1 MVAQASEGDTMTAKL
16 LGHLL
21 VVATLVLFATARAQE
36 TPSVSEAV
44 PLPDDELRQIT
55 LSLLERYPQLA
66 SSPGVKAAGVMDE
79 SGPGPDETVASY
91 VIFYPH
97 TETHGI
103 KEAFE
108 TICQRKQA
116 SRTWVCDEPTIRR
129 YMRLASQEYEVRV
142 KGEITSEAALA
153 LIEASRRDL
162 RASAAGRALP
172 DTAIMVHT
180 QRDRT
185 FVQWGTPQGQPDI
198 LMIGELKHG
207 GDPTNPD
214 DWHATVFEEK

>member
-1 MVAQASEGDTMTAKL
+1 MTAQL
-16 LGHLL
+16 LRHLL
-21 VVATLVLFATARAQE
+21 IPATLVLCSTARAQE
-36 TPSVSEAV
+36 TPSAPEAV

-79 SGPGPDETVASY
+79 SGRGPDETVASY

-108 TICQRKQA
+108 TVCQRKQA
-116 SRTWVCDEPTIRR
+116 SRTWVCNEPTIRR

-162 RASAAGRALP
+162 RASAAGHDFP

-185 FVQWGTPQGQPDI
+185 FVQWGTPQGLSNVI
-198 LMIGELKHG
+198 MVGKLTEG

-214 DWHATVFEEK
+214 DWHATVFE

>member
-1 MVAQASEGDTMTAKL
+1 MTAQL
-16 LGHLL
+16 LRRLL
-21 VVATLVLFATARAQE
+21 IQATLVLCSTARAQE
-36 TPSVSEAV
+36 APSVPEEV
-44 PLPDDELRQIT
+44 PLPDDELQQIT

-108 TICQRKQA
+108 TVCQRKQS

-129 YMRLASQEYEVRV
+129 YLRLDSQEFEVRV

-162 RASAAGRALP
+162 NASVPASDQHNTAL
-172 DTAIMVHT
+172 MVHE
-180 QRDRT
+180 QWDGRI
-185 FVQWGTPQGQPDI
+185 FVTWGTPQGSTGLSSI
-198 LMIGELKHG
+198 MMIGALKDG

-214 DWHATVFEEK
+214 DWHATVFQ